1 MTRKETLFQDSLFWI
16 TISALLCAIVALYFA
31 LNLKGHE
38 TISVMTVDI
47 EKITDAQKLLWV
59 KRMRAGET
67 DKVLAESR
75 AFQSEL
81 EAIIVSIA
89 GKDTI
94 VVDKKAVLLA
104 PTDTDITARVM
115 AKLNLSEDE
124 TKRLYEALESDVFAD
139 FPTLRRDRH

>member
-1 MTRKETLFQDSLFWI
+1 MTRKETLFRDSLLWI
-16 TISALLCAIVALYFA
+16 TISLLLCAVVALYFA
-31 LNLKGHE
+31 LNSKGNE
-38 TISVMTVDI
+38 THPIMTVDI

-81 EAIIVSIA
+81 EDILVSIA
-89 GKDTI
+89 GKDTL
-94 VVDKKAVLLA
+94 VVDKKAVLLT
-104 PTDTDITARVM
+104 PTDTDITACVM
-115 AKLNLSEDE
+115 AKLNLSEAE

-139 FPTLRRDRH
+139 FPALRRDRH

>member
-16 TISALLCAIVALYFA
+16 TISALLCAIVALCFA
-31 LNLKGHE
+31 LNPKGHE

-75 AFQSEL
+75 TFQSEL
-81 EAIIVSIA
+81 EQIIVSIA

-94 VVDKKAVLLA
+94 VVDKKAVLLT
-104 PTDTDITARVM
+104 PTDTDITAQVM
-115 AKLNLSEDE
+115 GKLNLSEIE

-139 FPTLRRDRH
+139 FPALRRDRH

>member
-16 TISALLCAIVALYFA
+16 TISALFCAVLALYLA
-31 LNLKGHE
+31 LNPKGHE
-38 TISVMTVDI
+38 TISIMTVDI
-47 EKITDAQKLLWV
+47 EKITDAKKLLWV

-81 EAIIVSIA
+81 EQIIVSIA
-89 GKDTI
+89 GKDTL
-94 VVDKKAVLLA
+94 VVDKKAVLLT
-104 PTDTDITARVM
+104 PTDTDITAQVM
-115 AKLNLSEDE
+115 DKLNLSEIE

-139 FPTLRRDRH
+139 FPALRRDRH

>member
-1 MTRKETLFQDSLFWI
+1 MTRKETLFRDSLLWI
-16 TISALLCAIVALYFA
+16 TISALLCAVLALYFA
-31 LNLKGHE
+31 LNPKGNE
-38 TISVMTVDI
+38 THPIMTVDI

-67 DKVLAESR
+67 EKVLHESR

-81 EAIIVSIA
+81 EQIIVSIA
-89 GKDTI
+89 GKDTL

-104 PTDTDITARVM
+104 PVHTDITAQVM
-115 AKLNLSEDE
+115 DKLNLSEIE

-139 FPTLRRDRH
+139 FPALRRNRH

>member
-16 TISALLCAIVALYFA
+16 TISALLCAIVALCFA
-31 LNLKGHE
+31 LNPKGHE

-81 EAIIVSIA
+81 EQIIVSIA